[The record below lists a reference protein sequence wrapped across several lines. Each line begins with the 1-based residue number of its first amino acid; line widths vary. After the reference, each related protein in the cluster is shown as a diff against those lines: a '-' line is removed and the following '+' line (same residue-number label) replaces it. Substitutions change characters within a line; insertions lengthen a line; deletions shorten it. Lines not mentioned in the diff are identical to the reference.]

1 VIQEYEKTVPK
12 LISFLLVED
21 DEDHAQ
27 LVMRSLVNHRVTNRI
42 DHVKDGAQALDFLH
56 GVGQFQNRLLPDIVL
71 LDLKLPK
78 IDGHEVLKRIKE
90 DPILKVI
97 PVVIL
102 TTSAAESDRISAYEN
117 YANSYLVKPLEFSSF
132 YKMVDDLKLY
142 WGVWNYPP
150 SLGKELGKE

>member
-56 GVGQFQNRLLPDIVL
+56 GVAAHHSMQAGDQHRPD
-71 LDLKLPK
+71 
-78 IDGHEVLKRIKE
+78 
-90 DPILKVI
+90 
-97 PVVIL
+97 
-102 TTSAAESDRISAYEN
+102 
-117 YANSYLVKPLEFSSF
+117 
-132 YKMVDDLKLY
+132 
-142 WGVWNYPP
+142 
-150 SLGKELGKE
+150 